1 MTENHNKGSN
11 KRTLCIVLSIV
22 FLCLSFSAGF
32 ITSCFISGKKSS
44 IASKLLYMM
53 DKVGC
58 IYDPVTGELREIT
71 EEDVADALV
80 NGLLDEYSFYYTE
93 EEYKNILQNDKGNY
107 KGFGVAFYKVD
118 DNKFDIIIGNSPLDR
133 AGVRSGDIFVSGKV
147 DGKEKVQL
155 NNATELIRFFASCS
169 ENSVVTIDCLRGSV
183 PFSVEVKKEKFIAS
197 YVSYYD
203 NEKSYRFL
211 SDGGAFPQGVEGQN
225 DLLNITDT
233 AVAYIKLDSFEGDA
247 AWQIGQS
254 LKFMKERGKT
264 KLILDLR
271 GNGGGLMSVL
281 TNVAEYFINNG
292 GKNKS
297 LVAYAK
303 GKQKSESFY
312 TNDNKFQSFLS
323 EVAVIG
329 DENTA
334 SASECL
340 IGALVYYGACDIS
353 NVVVE
358 ENSLGKASTY
368 GKGIM
373 QTTYQFLSGDAF
385 KLTTAR
391 ILWPDKTTCIHKKG
405 VTPDMGATPS
415 AKGNGFNVALSLLG

>member
-11 KRTLCIVLSIV
+11 KRILFIILGIV

-44 IASKLLYMM
+44 VASKLLYIM

-80 NGLLDEYSFYYTE
+80 NGLLDEYSSYYTE
-93 EEYKNILQNDKGNY
+93 EEYKNIMQNDSGNY
-107 KGFGVAFYKVD
+107 SGFGVAFYNVD
-118 DNKFDIIIGNSPLDR
+118 DTKFDIVIGNSPLDR
-133 AGVRSGDIFVSGKV
+133 AGARSGDHFVSGSI
-147 DGKEKVQL
+147 DGGEKVQL
-155 NNATELIRFFASCS
+155 NNVTELLRLFASCS
-169 ENSVVTIDCLRGSV
+169 ENSVVTLDCLRGSV
-183 PFSVEVKKEKFIAS
+183 PFSVEIKKEKFIAS

-211 SDGGAFPQGVEGQN
+211 SDDGSFPQGVEGQN

-233 AVAYIKLDSFEGDA
+233 TVAYIKLDSFEGDA
-247 AWQIGQS
+247 AWQMGQS
-254 LKFMKERGKT
+254 LKFMEERGKT

-281 TNVAEYFINNG
+281 TDVAEYFIDND
-292 GKNKS
+292 GKSKS

-312 TNDNKFQSFLS
+312 TDDNKFQSFLS

-340 IGALVYYGACDIS
+340 IGALVCYGACDIS
-353 NVVVE
+353 NIVVE
-358 ENSLGKASTY
+358 ENSLGKPTTY

-391 ILWPDKTTCIHKKG
+391 ILWPDKTTSIHKKG

-415 AKGNGFNVALSLLG
+415 AKGNGFNIALSLLS